1 MANDTANQVA
11 EKDSTA
17 AAAGQSTGS
26 ATSASDAVVSPVV
39 LSPSV
44 QKAVNK
50 GCFIEPPKANTQK
63 GPHGIRFDFNDGCR
77 VSVPPGS
84 EWRVIVRDAEADV
97 TLFDMPLIAEPD
109 KTAGASSTKK
119 YFVPFSMEVHKDGKK
134 VFEHTM
140 NLRGKPVLIQFPVGT
155 LGDLM
160 GWFPY
165 AVKFEA
171 KHGCK
176 LTVTMGAPLIELFEK
191 QYPSITFKRPEQVNV
206 EDYYATY
213 KIGLYFNDWDNKLQP
228 CDFRFVGLHRTAG
241 YILGVDP
248 TEERPRMDIPDG
260 DTRPIAEPYVVIA
273 TQSTTQSK
281 YWNNVNG
288 WREIIKFLK
297 EAGYRVIC
305 IDQKAVHGT
314 GTVWNHIPH
323 GCEDETG
330 DRPLAERA
338 RWIKHADFFIGLS
351 SGLSWLAWATGVP
364 IVMISGFTHPTNE
377 FYTPYRV
384 INYHTCNSC
393 WNDPKVMFDHH
404 DFMWCPRKKDTP
416 QQFECTKLITPEQ
429 VRRVIRQVPAFA
441 EKAMQ
446 QLSAAARAC
455 E

>member
-1 MANDTANQVA
+1 
-11 EKDSTA
+11 
-17 AAAGQSTGS
+17 
-26 ATSASDAVVSPVV
+26 
-39 LSPSV
+39 
-44 QKAVNK
+44 
-50 GCFIEPPKANTQK
+50 
-63 GPHGIRFDFNDGCR
+63 
-77 VSVPPGS
+77 
-84 EWRVIVRDAEADV
+84 
-97 TLFDMPLIAEPD
+97 
-109 KTAGASSTKK
+109 
-119 YFVPFSMEVHKDGKK
+119 
-134 VFEHTM
+134 
-140 NLRGKPVLIQFPVGT
+140 
-155 LGDLM
+155 
-160 GWFPY
+160 
-165 AVKFEA
+165 
-171 KHGCK
+171 
-176 LTVTMGAPLIELFEK
+176 
-191 QYPSITFKRPEQVNV
+191 
-206 EDYYATY
+206 
-213 KIGLYFNDWDNKLQP
+213 
-228 CDFRFVGLHRTAG
+228 
-241 YILGVDP
+241 
-248 TEERPRMDIPDG
+248 
-260 DTRPIAEPYVVIA
+260 
-273 TQSTTQSK
+273 
-281 YWNNVNG
+281 VNG